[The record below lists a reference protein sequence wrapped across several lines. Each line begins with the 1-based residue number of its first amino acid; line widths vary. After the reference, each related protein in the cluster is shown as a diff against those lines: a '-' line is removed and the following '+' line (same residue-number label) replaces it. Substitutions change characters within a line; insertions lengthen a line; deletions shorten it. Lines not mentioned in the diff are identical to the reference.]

1 VVARPRTIA
10 LLLIAGAVVSAVTML
25 RFIDPLDEGFML
37 ATVDRIGRGQTLY
50 ADFTWPYGP
59 GHPYLL
65 SAINDVFGRSLLGW
79 RVVRVLCDTGVAALV
94 YVMVRRQASPRWALT
109 AWACAAC
116 AMAQPVSASPFP
128 PALLMGL
135 GALAVVTAPEPPRR
149 AWLWAGLLTGVAAL
163 WRLDF
168 GLYAAGA
175 VGLTLLLRGD
185 QAWSARVGLAARYA
199 AAATLTG
206 LAGYLPFAL
215 TAGPAD
221 LYAAL
226 VGDSARER
234 EYWTLPFPLAYDGPA
249 RIWPPWSLLKDAKDV
264 LGFYVPLLV
273 TVGMVVAGAG
283 WLLSLRD
290 APGRARA
297 WLGGGALVF
306 GLGGLLYLVSR
317 ADEFHASPGIVTL
330 ALALPLCGAAL
341 WGRGGPGHAVALAAT
356 VVLALLTVYGVAN
369 RLSATF
375 RPLPAQA
382 LDLDVAP
389 GISARPVDARALPP
403 VIAEI
408 KRRVPP
414 GDAIYV
420 TTRRS
425 DVVSFS
431 NPLVYVLADR
441 PNILDRDV
449 ALFARPGAQRH
460 IVRRLR
466 AQRPR
471 AVVRWTDPVSSRRE
485 DNLRGRPSPS
495 RAVDRYLARAY
506 RPVLRRGYYTVLAP
520 RRAASR

>member
-1 VVARPRTIA
+1 
-10 LLLIAGAVVSAVTML
+10 
-25 RFIDPLDEGFML
+25 
-37 ATVDRIGRGQTLY
+37 
-50 ADFTWPYGP
+50 
-59 GHPYLL
+59 
-65 SAINDVFGRSLLGW
+65 
-79 RVVRVLCDTGVAALV
+79 
-94 YVMVRRQASPRWALT
+94 
-109 AWACAAC
+109 
-116 AMAQPVSASPFP
+116 
-128 PALLMGL
+128 MGL
-135 GALAVVTAPEPPRR
+135 GALALVTAPEPPRR

-185 QAWSARVGLAARYA
+185 QAWSARIALAARYA
-199 AAATLTG
+199 AVAFLTG
-206 LAGYLPFAL
+206 LAGYLPFVL
-215 TAGPAD
+215 TVGPAD

-234 EYWTLPFPLAYDGPA
+234 EYWTLPFPLAYDGSA

-297 WLGGGALVF
+297 WLAGGALVF
-306 GLGGLLYLVSR
+306 GLGGLLYLFSR
-317 ADEFHASPGIVTL
+317 ADEFHASPGIVAL

-341 WGRGGPGHAVALAAT
+341 WRRGRPGPCSGGGRDGGPGPADRVRRGQPALRH
-356 VVLALLTVYGVAN
+356 V
-369 RLSATF
+369 
-375 RPLPAQA
+375 RPPAAQA

-389 GISARPVDARALPP
+389 GITARPVDARALPP

-414 GDAIYV
+414 GDPIYV

-466 AQRPR
+466 SRRPR
-471 AVVRWTDPVSSRRE
+471 AVVRWTDPVSARRE
-485 DNLRGRPSPS
+485 DNLRGDPSPS

-506 RPVLRRGYYTVLAP
+506 RPVLQRGYYTVLAP
-520 RRAASR
+520 RRAATR